1 MIYFLSIT
9 SLYLVYYDIRY
20 KKVPNI
26 ITLLLLIAVLIYKIY
41 YRLPLKEGLISG
53 LLAFVT
59 FLIIYFISRG
69 GIGMGDCKY
78 TAVTSIYFGYSFWLN
93 SILYTSIISLSVSL
107 ILLFVKKIKR
117 ETKIPFMPFLVSGWI
132 GNYLK
137 ETIFYP

>member
-1 MIYFLSIT
+1 
-9 SLYLVYYDIRY
+9 
-20 KKVPNI
+20 
-26 ITLLLLIAVLIYKIY
+26 
-41 YRLPLKEGLISG
+41 LPLKEGLISG